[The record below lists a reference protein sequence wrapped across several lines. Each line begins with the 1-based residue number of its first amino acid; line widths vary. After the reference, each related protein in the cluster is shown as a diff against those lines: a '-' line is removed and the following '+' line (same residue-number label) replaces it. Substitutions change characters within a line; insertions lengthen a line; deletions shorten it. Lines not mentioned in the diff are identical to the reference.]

1 MAAQRRC
8 VCPAGTLP
16 FRSRSDRRGSRLP
29 GKGPYRAP
37 WSKELR
43 LAPVVMTQIRP
54 DHQAPITL
62 YQRIIVA
69 QAGSV
74 VVHTALAEYLIAI
87 GRKDRAKAE
96 VSRAASLVPHDPNSL
111 GRRPTCTPL
120 SDNGL
125 KRRKPYPRLLR
136 APGKREPSSC
146 LYRAT
151 KPAFPN
157 SEGFA
162 LRGCPNNG
170 FMVSC

>member
-1 MAAQRRC
+1 MQRRC

-87 GRKDRAKAE
+87 GQKDRARAE
-96 VSRAASLVPHDPNSL
+96 VGQAASLAPHDPNIFRQVAKLHASL
-111 GRRPTCTPL
+111 GLWPQAKESIHKATTRNPRDVARDTGGNHTPP
-120 SDNGL
+120 SG
-125 KRRKPYPRLLR
+125 RLYVR
-136 APGKREPSSC
+136 CFGTGARC
-146 LYRAT
+146 
-151 KPAFPN
+151 F
-157 SEGFA
+157 
-162 LRGCPNNG
+162 
-170 FMVSC
+170 